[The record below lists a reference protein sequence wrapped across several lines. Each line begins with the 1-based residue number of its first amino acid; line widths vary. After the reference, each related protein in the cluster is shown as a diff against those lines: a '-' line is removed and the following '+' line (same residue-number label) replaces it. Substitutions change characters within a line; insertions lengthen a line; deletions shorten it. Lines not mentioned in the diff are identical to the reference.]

1 MQTNVPTKRR
11 LSDVRM
17 RIGSLM
23 RALTAS
29 IAGRWVVGVLR
40 LRKDLARLSE
50 IESMLEGVSVEGAD
64 MVTNMSIVR
73 KKGQSPS

>member
-1 MQTNVPTKRR
+1 
-11 LSDVRM
+11 
-17 RIGSLM
+17 M

-73 KKGQSPS
+73 KKG

>member
-1 MQTNVPTKRR
+1 M
-11 LSDVRM
+11 
-17 RIGSLM
+17 
-23 RALTAS
+23 
-29 IAGRWVVGVLR
+29 LR

-50 IESMLEGVSVEGAD
+50 IESMLGGVSVEGAD

>member
-1 MQTNVPTKRR
+1 
-11 LSDVRM
+11 M
-17 RIGSLM
+17 RV
-23 RALTAS
+23 LTAS

-50 IESMLEGVSVEGAD
+50 IESMLGGVSVEGAD

>member
-1 MQTNVPTKRR
+1 
-11 LSDVRM
+11 
-17 RIGSLM
+17 M

-73 KKGQSPS
+73 KKGWSPS